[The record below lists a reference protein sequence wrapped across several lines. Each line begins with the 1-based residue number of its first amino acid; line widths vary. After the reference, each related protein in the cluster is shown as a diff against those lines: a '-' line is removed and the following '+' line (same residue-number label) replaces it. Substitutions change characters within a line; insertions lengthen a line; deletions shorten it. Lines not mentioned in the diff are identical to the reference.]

1 MCLPTTLIVFW
12 RYWKYKL
19 PLHFI
24 CLLGTLCA
32 YSQVP
37 EDSILLE
44 TQEKAILIEDST
56 FLNSEDEVTFFEE
69 ISDLDPN
76 KAAIYSALLPG
87 LGQAYNRQYWKIPII
102 YGAFIGIFHGIRYNH
117 ELFNDFT
124 NALRAEQ
131 DGDPNTINGFGD
143 NISANL
149 LSRNRDKVRRDRDFL
164 IIIGVVAYLVNIV
177 EAHVAAHLH
186 EFQINDKL
194 SMEWNPKIQS
204 TPLVSRSPGLS
215 LTFNLK

>member
-1 MCLPTTLIVFW
+1 MQTSDLLTLSCFW
-12 RYWKYKL
+12 FWIFFFVL
-19 PLHFI
+19 
-24 CLLGTLCA
+24 LLGYFNSSA
-32 YSQVP
+32 QVEKDSTITNTDEEAVFL
-37 EDSILLE
+37 EDS
-44 TQEKAILIEDST
+44 A
-56 FLNSEDEVTFFEE
+56 FLNTEEEVTFFEE

-76 KAAIYSALLPG
+76 KAAIYSALVPG

-131 DGDPNTINGFGD
+131 DGDPNTINGFGE
-143 NISANL
+143 NISADL

-164 IIIGVVAYLVNIV
+164 IIIGVVAYLVNII

-194 SMEWNPKIQS
+194 SMEWNPKIHS

-215 LTFNLK
+215 VTFNLR

>member
-1 MCLPTTLIVFW
+1 MSRRTTSIEFW
-12 RYWKYKL
+12 RFSKFNIPFFVL
-19 PLHFI
+19 
-24 CLLGTLCA
+24 LLGYFNSSA
-32 YSQVP
+32 QVEKDSTITNTDEEAVFL
-37 EDSILLE
+37 EDS
-44 TQEKAILIEDST
+44 A
-56 FLNSEDEVTFFEE
+56 FLNTEEEVTFFEE

-76 KAAIYSALLPG
+76 KAAIYSALVPG

-131 DGDPNTINGFGD
+131 DGDPNTINGFGE
-143 NISANL
+143 NISADL

-164 IIIGVVAYLVNIV
+164 IIIGVVAYLVNII

-194 SMEWNPKIQS
+194 SMEWNPKIHS

-215 LTFNLK
+215 VTFNLR